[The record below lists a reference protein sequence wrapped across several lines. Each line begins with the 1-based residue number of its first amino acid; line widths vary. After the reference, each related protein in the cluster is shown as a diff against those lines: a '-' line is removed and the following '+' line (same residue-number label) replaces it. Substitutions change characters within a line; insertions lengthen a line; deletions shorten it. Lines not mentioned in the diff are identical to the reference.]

1 MQARAY
7 QIKAGDAMNRLTPAL
22 LAASLALTLASC
34 ERTPAAPPLQGAAI
48 GGPFALTDQN
58 GRTVRDSDF
67 AGKYRLVYFGY
78 AFCPDVCPT
87 DLQKLGKAMRDL
99 EKADP
104 ALAAKL
110 VPIFITVDPE
120 RDTPPV
126 VKQFVANFHPKMVG
140 LTGSPEAIAKVAKQ
154 YGVYFKKMPPPTPG
168 GGYLVDHMAAI
179 FLMGPKGEPMA
190 IFSQDQS
197 ADAIVEGIRRWA
209 R

>member
-7 QIKAGDAMNRLTPAL
+7 QIKAGDAMNRLTSAI
-22 LAASLALTLASC
+22 LAGLALMLASC
-34 ERTPAAPPLQGAAI
+34 ERMPATPPLRGASI
-48 GGPFALTDQN
+48 GGPFTLTDQN

-87 DLQKLGKAMRDL
+87 DLQKLGKAMRDI
-99 EKADP
+99 ETADP

-120 RDTPPV
+120 RDTPAV
-126 VKQFVANFHPKMVG
+126 VKQFVANFYPGMVG
-140 LTGSPEAIAKVAKQ
+140 LTGSTDAIGKVARQ

-168 GGYLVDHMAAI
+168 SGYLVDHMAAI
-179 FLMGPKGEPMA
+179 FLMGPKGEPIA
-190 IFSQDQS
+190 LFSQDQS
-197 ADAIVEGIRRWA
+197 ADAIVEGVRRWA